1 MAGALGDCLMRLQ
14 DFGGSGA
21 LYAMRRTFVLAAAAV
36 IACSGS
42 ASATQSDEIKLRLRG
57 KIPVTC
63 EFGGGQLAVANFGTD
78 LRSGESRSIGLSVNC
93 NVPYEI
99 VTRSTNGALVTGAR
113 QTGPGIINQIPYDLS
128 FSIPTT
134 EGTATMDRCGSA
146 ELRDGNRRSCTRV
159 SSGEGVTLEQK
170 ADVRITLAS
179 KPGEVPL
186 AGVYSDTIVMQIR
199 PQV

>member
-1 MAGALGDCLMRLQ
+1 MRLL
-14 DFGGSGA
+14 DFGEAKA
-21 LYAMRRTFVLAAAAV
+21 LFAVRWAAGLASAAAIFCA
-36 IACSGS
+36 GS
-42 ASATQSDEIKLRLRG
+42 ASATQSDEITLRLRG

-63 EFGGGQLAVANFGTD
+63 EFSGGQLGVANFGTD
-78 LRSGESRSIGLSVNC
+78 LGSGESRSIGLSVNC

-99 VTRSTNGALVTGAR
+99 VTRSANGALVTGAR
-113 QTGPGIINQIPYDLS
+113 QTGPGIINQIPYDVS

-134 EGTATMDRCGSA
+134 EGAATMNRCSSV

-159 SSGEGVTLEQK
+159 SSGEGVTLDQK
-170 ADVRITLAS
+170 ADVHITLAS

-186 AGVYSDTIVMQIR
+186 AGIYADTIVMQIR